1 MRFFEV
7 SSEEL
12 VAQRQSFKDGQLAIR
27 IEDDIFDMAKH
38 NAFINSIAA
47 ETAAFKAVQQE
58 ASAKQVRSR
67 CQTLDSL
74 TPETHTEGCEPGN
87 VDFFL

>member
-1 MRFFEV
+1 MRLLEV

-38 NAFINSIAA
+38 NAFIDSIAA

-58 ASAKQVRSR
+58 ASSKQVRLR
-67 CQTLDSL
+67 CQN
-74 TPETHTEGCEPGN
+74 PR
-87 VDFFL
+87 FLKC